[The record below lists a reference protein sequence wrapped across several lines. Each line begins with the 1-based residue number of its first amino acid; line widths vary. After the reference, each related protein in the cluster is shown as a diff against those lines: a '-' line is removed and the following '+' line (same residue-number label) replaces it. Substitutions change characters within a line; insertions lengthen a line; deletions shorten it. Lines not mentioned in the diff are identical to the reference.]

1 MVRTRSRSRAEA
13 GFTLVEMLVVVA
25 LIGIMAL
32 LGYPSLLGTLNRLR
46 LTNTAREAAV
56 FMQIARME
64 AAKRSLTTQV
74 IYQDAATAIIGK
86 PSLLAFADTNAS
98 GTYEDGIDKLLAG
111 PYPLGKGVDLW
122 GPAETSKEGASA
134 ISGWTGDGPVF
145 NSNGSVQSVGAFRF
159 RDQNGN
165 FIEARVEFA
174 GTGKV
179 VLQKWIGSGLSDDLV
194 NDWKENGEDGNN
206 WQWHS

>member
-1 MVRTRSRSRAEA
+1 MIRTRHRSRTEA
-13 GFTLVEMLVVVA
+13 GFTLVEVLVVIA

-32 LGYPSLLGTLNRLR
+32 FGYPSLLGTLNRLR

-64 AAKRSLTTQV
+64 AAKRSLSTQV
-74 IYQDAATAIIGK
+74 VYQDQASSLIGK
-86 PSLLAFADTNAS
+86 PALLAFADTNANS
-98 GTYEDGIDKLLAG
+98 VFDNGTDKILAG

-122 GPAETSKEGASA
+122 GPGDAAKEGAAA

-145 NSNGSVQSVGAFRF
+145 NINGSVQSVGAFRF

-165 FIEARVEFA
+165 IIETRVEFA

-179 VLQKWIGSGLSDDLV
+179 VLRKWIGPDDDLE
-194 NDWKENGEDGNN
+194 DAWKENGEDGNN